1 MTGGTAMST
10 ATATWESVAIDSLED
25 SVYHYERILVAV
37 DASRQSR
44 FALRRAEDIAR
55 RSNARLDLLTSV
67 VVPSTIYWSGVAQPM
82 ELNELY
88 YADVL
93 RAAAASVKDV
103 PVTSYLVRGN
113 AAVRILEHADKHNC
127 GLIVM
132 GCRGRGRAAAALL
145 GSTSHAVL
153 HAATVPVLIVR
164 SDDAPDQTSVA
175 ASATSSSG

>member
-1 MTGGTAMST
+1 MST
-10 ATATWESVAIDSLED
+10 ATATGEPAATDTLDD

-37 DASRQSR
+37 DGSPQSR
-44 FALRRAEDIAR
+44 FALRRAEDAAR
-55 RSNARLDLLTSV
+55 RANARLDLLTSV
-67 VVPSTIYWSGVAQPM
+67 VVPSTSYWGGAAQPM
-82 ELNELY
+82 QLNEIY

-103 PVTSYLVRGN
+103 PVTTYLVHGN
-113 AAVRILEHADKHNC
+113 AAVRILEHAEEYNC
-127 GLIVM
+127 RLIVM

-164 SDDAPDQTSVA
+164 SDDAREPVSVA
-175 ASATSSSG
+175 ASARPSRR